1 MSSPNDPELLSTR
14 LDLLPGTHHVKFII
28 DGDMRLSDDL
38 PTAVDYTNILVN
50 YIEVSADD
58 IRASPPE
65 RSADDKVHADIH
77 PPLVVPSGVEHTDW
91 QPKADES
98 DKRPPTDS
106 KKYLPSSA
114 AHYSN
119 TIPQYLPD
127 LDKEEH
133 TNRFRRSMAR
143 VADIPP
149 PPSLP
154 LFLGKSILNGTTPM
168 KDDSSV
174 LNMPNHTV
182 LNHLATS
189 SIKNDVLA
197 TSLTTRYKRKVS
209 NGRDGGERALIQ
221 LPVCHDHHV

>member
-1 MSSPNDPELLSTR
+1 MQLS
-14 LDLLPGTHHVKFII
+14 KE
-28 DGDMRLSDDL
+28 L

-58 IRASPPE
+58 LPQETPTATKAPE
-65 RSADDKVHADIH
+65 GVH
-77 PPLVVPSGVEHTDW
+77 PPLVAPPGIDTKDHETGAVGKTPDDHEQQWISTNMVHYGQIVP
-91 QPKADES
+91 P
-98 DKRPPTDS
+98 
-106 KKYLPSSA
+106 YLS
-114 AHYSN
+114 
-119 TIPQYLPD
+119 D
-127 LDKEEH
+127 LDRHES
-133 TNRFRRSMAR
+133 TNRFRRA
-143 VADIPP
+143 AEHAQDIPN

-154 LFLGKSILNGTTPM
+154 LFLNKSILNGTMPM

-209 NGRDGGERALIQ
+209 T
-221 LPVCHDHHV
+221 